1 MLKFPPEAP
10 MRQRVFWFVG
20 LSLVTLF
27 VLSSTGTTSRL
38 TSLAWAQEPPAAA
51 PAEAAAAAPAPAPA
65 AEQKKDEPP
74 PAPKKNALRWFYDS
88 LGLPYVIAFLP
99 MSFILVALFIMNLM
113 SSRRDNVCPQALID
127 SFRALL
133 DDRKYQEAYEL
144 AKADESFLGQMLAA
158 GMARISQGY
167 QKAMT
172 AMTQVGEE
180 ENMKLEH
187 RLGYMA
193 LIGTIAPMVGLFG
206 TVDGMIRSFI
216 VIANTNTTPKPAEL
230 AAGISTALVTTIVG
244 LALAIPAMG
253 AFNIMKNRVSR
264 LILEVG
270 VVSEELMSRFE
281 GVGPSG
287 AK

>member
-281 GVGPSG
+281 GVGPSV

>member
-1 MLKFPPEAP
+1 MRRRLVSLIGPE
-10 MRQRVFWFVG
+10 MRM
-20 LSLVTLF
+20 LF
-27 VLSSTGTTSRL
+27 VVFAVAAFASKAT
-38 TSLAWAQEPPAAA
+38 AQEPPAVDPAAA
-51 PAEAAAAAPAPAPA
+51 PAAPAAPAAAAPPPAVERKEEPPA
-65 AEQKKDEPP
+65 APR
-74 PAPKKNALRWFYDS
+74 KNALRWFYDS

-113 SSRRDNVCPQALID
+113 ASKRDNVCPRALVD
-127 SFRALL
+127 GFRALL
-133 DDRKYQEAYEL
+133 DERKYQEAYEL

-158 GMARISQGY
+158 GMARISSGY
-167 QKAMT
+167 EKAMV
-172 AMTQVGEE
+172 AMAQVGEE

-216 VIANTNTTPKPAEL
+216 VIANTNTTPKPSEL
-230 AAGISTALVTTIVG
+230 AMGISTALVTTIVG

-253 AFNIMKNRVSR
+253 AFNIMKNRVAR

-281 GVGPSG
+281 GVGPST
-287 AK
+287 KQ